1 MDCKKFTT
9 KKQINNFKKRVIMTN
24 LENFGVQELNAR
36 EIRETEGGGLWQW
49 VVDYINNLLAEE
61 CVPCNSHR

>member
-49 VVDYINNLLAEE
+49 AVDYINNWLAEE
-61 CVPCNSHR
+61 CVPCN